1 MSQTIIIFGAS
12 GDLTSRKLIPALYQ
26 LERKKRLDKP
36 CRIVGVSRTP
46 ISDTQWR
53 EKLQNTTREFL
64 GERFDQN
71 CWNAFAPMI
80 HYFVGDVEKQETFP
94 KLNAMLQSLENDE
107 PANRLYYLSTAPT
120 FYAAT
125 VKQLGGAG
133 MADESHGARRVII
146 EKPFG
151 TDWETARQLNNDV
164 HRVFQERQIYR
175 IDHYLGKETVN
186 NLLVLRFANAIF
198 EPIWNRNYI
207 DHVQITA
214 NEEVLVGRRAPFYE
228 KAGILRDMF
237 QNHLLQLLTFTAME
251 PPARFDADAVRGE
264 KVKVLHA
271 IRGMSPE
278 EAAVNTLRGQYR
290 SYRSESDVAP
300 NSRTA
305 TYAAVRLMID
315 NWRWKDVPFYLRSGK
330 GMSCRTTQIIVQ
342 FRRPPHLMF
351 AKSGGNFETYP
362 MPEIDANRMLIQIQP
377 AEGIQIHFLTKVPDT
392 EMQMRQ
398 TEFQFNFRESF
409 RGELPEAYERLLL
422 DAMHGDASLFARSDE
437 VEAAWRIID
446 PIQST
451 WDNSLQ
457 SAPDFYEVNSWGPPA
472 AADWIRRFGHEWFD
486 SCPLLRGESL

>member
-26 LERKKRLDKP
+26 LERKMRLEKP

-46 ISDTQWR
+46 ISDEQWR
-53 EKLQNTTREFL
+53 ENLRETTREFTD
-64 GERFDQN
+64 ESFDQN
-71 CWNAFAPMI
+71 VWEKFAPMI
-80 HYFVGDVEKQETFP
+80 HYFSGDVEQQETFP
-94 KLNAMLQSLENDE
+94 KLNALLQTLENHE
-107 PANRLYYLSTAPT
+107 QTNRLYYLSTSPV
-120 FYAAT
+120 FYAT
-125 VKQLGGAG
+125 IVKQLGEAG

-151 TDWETARQLNNDV
+151 TNWETAQQLNRDV
-164 HRVFQERQIYR
+164 HSVFQERQVYR

-186 NLLVLRFANAIF
+186 NILVLRFANAIF

-214 NEEVLVGRRAPFYE
+214 NEEVLVGRRTPYYE

-251 PPARFDADAVRGE
+251 PPARFDANAVRDE

-271 IRGMSPE
+271 IRGMSSQE
-278 EAAVNTLRGQYR
+278 VSRNTIRGQYR
-290 SYRSESDVAP
+290 SYRDESGVAA

-305 TYAAVRLMID
+305 TYAAIRLMID
-315 NWRWKDVPFYLRSGK
+315 NWRWKGVPFYLRSGK
-330 GMSCRTTQIIVQ
+330 GMSCRTTQIVVQ

-351 AKSGGNFETYP
+351 AKSGGESTSYQ
-362 MPEIDANRMLIQIQP
+362 MPEIDANRLLIQIQP

-392 EMQMRQ
+392 DMQMRQ

-409 RGELPEAYERLLL
+409 HGELPEAYERLLL

-446 PIQST
+446 PIQSA
-451 WDNSLQ
+451 WDNSL
-457 SAPDFYEVNSWGPPA
+457 SSPPDFYEVNSWGPPTA
-472 AADWIRRFGHEWFD
+472 SDWIQRYGHEWFD
-486 SCPLLRGESL
+486 SCPLLH